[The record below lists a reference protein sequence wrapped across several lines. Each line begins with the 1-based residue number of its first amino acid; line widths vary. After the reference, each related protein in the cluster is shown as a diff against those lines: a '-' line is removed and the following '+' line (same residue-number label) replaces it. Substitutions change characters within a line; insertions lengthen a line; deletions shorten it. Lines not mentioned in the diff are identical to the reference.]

1 MDNREEIVRHFGNKL
16 RVRVNGVLIEHD
28 KLLMVKHQSLGS
40 AGFLWNVPGGGME
53 FGQSAEEALQ
63 REFEEETGLR
73 IEVCDF
79 LFVHELL
86 MQPLH
91 AMELFFRVKR
101 ISGSVTRGTDPEM
114 DERQIIDEVAFL
126 SWFKIAALSASNK
139 HNVFNKCNNLDDLLH
154 MNGYLIQSE
163 TIK

>member
-86 MQPLH
+86 VRPLH
-91 AMELFFRVKR
+91 AIELFYLVEKTGGELVKG
-101 ISGSVTRGTDPEM
+101 IDPEM
-114 DERQIIDEVAFL
+114 QKNNQIIEDVRFM
-126 SWFKIAALSASNK
+126 SWKELEEMAAENK
-139 HNVFNKCNNLDDLLH
+139 HNIFNKCNDLIDLV
-154 MNGYLIQSE
+154 NKRGYFIFE
-163 TIK
+163 K